1 MRKDPAGDPATTR
14 KFLQKARPEPV
25 GWFNAAANLCQ
36 TPDDRFGT
44 FHPGQSHERRH
55 ILQAGGL
62 EATPEWRDMARCT
75 QPAEEGRHDRNL
87 GRSPPEFNACLLLLS
102 DVGSRL

>member
-1 MRKDPAGDPATTR
+1 MEQPDREFLIGNPVLARIRHISRDRIFVIPATP
-14 KFLQKARPEPV
+14 A
-25 GWFNAAANLCQ
+25 
-36 TPDDRFGT
+36 DS
-44 FHPGQSHERRH
+44 QSHERRH
-55 ILQAGGL
+55 ILQAGGR

-75 QPAEEGRHDRNL
+75 QPAEEGRHDRNP